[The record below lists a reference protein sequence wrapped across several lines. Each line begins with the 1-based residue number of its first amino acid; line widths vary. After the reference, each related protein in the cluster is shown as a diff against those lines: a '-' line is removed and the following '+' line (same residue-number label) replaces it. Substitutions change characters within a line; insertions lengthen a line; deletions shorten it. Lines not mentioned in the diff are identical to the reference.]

1 MKFNK
6 DANLVALN
14 VFEILTAAKT
24 YKKQRDLLFQRK
36 KNEDGYGL
44 FNQAKMV
51 QDDILESQDTILRD
65 MQRIKDEVREL
76 NQLKKDTY
84 KLSRPV
90 LPINEEFARKE
101 RKNLKKERSL
111 LKLEK
116 RIFSKTIS
124 DA

>member
-44 FNQAKMV
+44 LNQAKMV
-51 QDDILESQDTILRD
+51 QEDILESQDTILRD
-65 MQRIKDEVREL
+65 MERMKQEVREL
-76 NQLKKDTY
+76 N
-84 KLSRPV
+84 
-90 LPINEEFARKE
+90 
-101 RKNLKKERSL
+101 
-111 LKLEK
+111 
-116 RIFSKTIS
+116 
-124 DA
+124 

>member
-44 FNQAKMV
+44 FNQTKMV
-51 QDDILESQDTILRD
+51 QEDILESQDTILRD
-65 MQRIKDEVREL
+65 MERMKQEVREL
-76 NQLKKDTY
+76 N
-84 KLSRPV
+84 
-90 LPINEEFARKE
+90 
-101 RKNLKKERSL
+101 
-111 LKLEK
+111 
-116 RIFSKTIS
+116 
-124 DA
+124 